1 MGCPG
6 GCDNPPKFTLL
17 GNNDFAKTLA
27 AQLIGVADSL
37 RDLRVS
43 FGLRPYNVRIIR
55 TRWTSAMRG
64 IGDEFITF
72 EMILLPTPN
81 VRDLSTLTEIVLPV
95 GLDETGGVLV
105 NEISGRY
112 SEQTLRGLDSTG
124 APIGKNENIFYEIE
138 FPRLDGGPS
147 EKRRFSLRS
156 APMYRADKFDWQ
168 IRLEKSNE
176 NRTPQGVLR

>member
-17 GNNDFAKTLA
+17 GNGDFAKTLA
-27 AQLIGVADSL
+27 AQLITVADQL

-55 TRWTSAMRG
+55 TRWTGSTRG
-64 IGDEFITF
+64 VGDEFVTF
-72 EMILLPTPN
+72 EMVLLPTPN
-81 VRDLSTLTEIVLPV
+81 VRDLSTLSEIVQPI
-95 GLDETGGVLV
+95 GLDEVGAVLL

-112 SEQTLRGLDSTG
+112 SEQALRGLDSTG
-124 APIGKNENIFYEIE
+124 TPLGNNENIFYEIE

-147 EKRRFSLRS
+147 EKRRFFLRS

-168 IRLEKSNE
+168 VRLEKSHE